1 MTSPWTPERVE
12 RLTELWHDGVATL
25 DIAVEMGISKDAV
38 AGKARHLG
46 LPKGARLRARATPG
60 KVVLARALV
69 AQGLADQGDMTEA
82 QLLEWFDQAA
92 PGERISYFTGDL
104 ARARVGHLAN
114 PALVRLADAAREL
127 GTPQIYE
134 VRLNRNGSAAAQ
146 LGQGLAHLAQRRI
159 EAGKYEYFIT
169 KSREVVVA

>member
-1 MTSPWTPERVE
+1 MTLSWTPERVE

-25 DIAVEMGISKDAV
+25 DIAVDMGISKDAV

-69 AQGLADQGDMTEA
+69 AQGLADQGDMTA
-82 QLLEWFDQAA
+82 PQLLEWFEQAQ
-92 PGERISYFTGDL
+92 PGERLSYFTGNL
-104 ARARVGHLAN
+104 ARARGRLGN

-127 GTPQIYE
+127 GTPQAYE
-134 VRLNRNGSAAAQ
+134 VHLNKNASAAAQ

-159 EAGKYEYFIT
+159 EAEKYEYYIT
-169 KSREVVVA
+169 KSREAVVA